1 MLPKITKLEFATE
14 EIVTTDTIHS
24 SLAFDFINGDFI
36 LIDGRIKEISGLDYI
51 KTWIEKILRT
61 RRNLEIYS
69 SYGSGHHNLIGSVF
83 DRDFVQ
89 AEITRTIRE
98 ALLTNEAIQEI
109 SDVVVDFD
117 GSELAAS
124 FSVSTIYGQAEVNI

>member
-1 MLPKITKLEFATE
+1 MLPKIAKLEFATE
-14 EIVTTDTIHS
+14 EIVATDTVHS
-24 SLAFDFINGDFI
+24 SFSFDFTNGDFI
-36 LIDGRIKEISGLDYI
+36 LVDGKIQENSGLDYV

-61 RRNLEIYS
+61 RKNLEIYS

-109 SDVVVDFD
+109 GDVAVNFD

-124 FSVSTIYGQAEVNI
+124 FSASTIYGQAEVNI

>member
-1 MLPKITKLEFATE
+1 MLPRIAKLEFATE
-14 EIVTTDTIHS
+14 ELATIDTVHS
-24 SLAFDFINGDFI
+24 SFAFDFANGDFI
-36 LIDGRIKEISGLDYI
+36 LIDGRTKKISGLDYI